1 MKKNFKNS
9 LSYRQARNTVISGVV
24 LGLVVSCILVFQD
37 LITVRDQIDTKIKQ
51 SIAAVFQSASQAA
64 YEIDS
69 LRARGAVSG
78 ILKDK
83 AVKGVRIV
91 DDFGTVLAQSS
102 ESVESNK
109 YDRVVNWLFGKKLM
123 YTAPLVWGNEKKN
136 VGEIVIVVDGQYMA
150 NDFINRSI
158 RTIVGTFLLVSILVF
173 IFTFLFYRSIIL
185 PILLVVRL
193 VSTVDTNNP
202 GHETMDM
209 PKNHEDNE
217 LGMLVAAVNRLIEGY
232 SDSLE
237 ISRESEERIRQSE
250 TRYRLLIEKSP
261 LGIVIVD
268 TRGNIQKVNAK
279 LLEILGSPSAGDT
292 KNINILT
299 YKPLV
304 ESGISQNFIQC
315 AELGKPGVFETAY
328 TSAWG
333 RQSYMKYHLQPITES
348 DGQITAIQGLVEDIS
363 ETRKLE
369 EQLKQAQKM
378 EAIGTL
384 AGGISHDFN
393 NILQAINGYTQ
404 ILLFDRNEKDP
415 DYKKLISIR
424 QSAERAAK
432 LVRQLLLFSRKMET
446 EFQPID
452 LNREVEQA
460 RKLLERTIPKMIE
473 IQIDSTYGLDTINAD
488 PVQIEQVLLNLG
500 GNAADSMPNGG
511 VIAIGTE
518 NITVD
523 VNHHVEKLE
532 MTPGRYVLLT
542 FSDTGT
548 GMDSKTLEHIFE
560 PFFTTK
566 EIGKGTGLG
575 LASVYGIVK
584 SHGGYI
590 TCVSE
595 IGQGTTFKLYFPAL
609 EKIRAETEAV
619 IQTDL
624 PRGKGETVLIVDD
637 DVSVRDFARQALI
650 RFGYQVETA
659 VSGEDALKK
668 YSKKSDRIELVILD
682 IGMPGMGGHNCLRE
696 LLRINPSAR
705 IIIASGYA
713 VDSQLK
719 KTIEWGARGFI
730 GKPYLLNDFI
740 IKVRSVL
747 DEAV

>member
-9 LSYRQARNTVISGVV
+9 LSYRQARHTVLSGVV
-24 LGLVVSCILVFQD
+24 LGLLVSCILVFQD
-37 LITVRDQIDTKIKQ
+37 LITVRDQIESKIKH
-51 SIAAVFQSASQAA
+51 SIEAVFQSASQAA

-83 AVKGVRIV
+83 AIKEVRII
-91 DDFGTVLAQSS
+91 DDFGTVLAHNL
-102 ESVESNK
+102 ESVESHK
-109 YDRVVNWLFGKKLM
+109 FEVLVNWLFGNKLQ
-123 YTAPLVWGNEKKN
+123 YTEPLTWGDEKKI

-158 RTIVGTFLLVSILVF
+158 RTIVGTFILVSILAF

-185 PILLVVRL
+185 PILRVVGL
-193 VSTVDTNNP
+193 VSAVDTKNP
-202 GHETMDM
+202 GHETIDM

-217 LGMLVAAVNRLIEGY
+217 LGLLVSAINHLIEGY

-237 ISRESEERIRQSE
+237 VSRESEDKIRQSE

-261 LGIVIVD
+261 LGIIIVD
-268 TRGNIQKVNAK
+268 TRGNILNVNAK
-279 LLEILGSPSAGDT
+279 LLKILGSPSAGDT
-292 KNINILT
+292 KGINVLT
-299 YKPLV
+299 FTPLI
-304 ESGISQNFIQC
+304 ESGISQNFVQC

-328 TSAWG
+328 TSTWG
-333 RQSYMKYHLQPITES
+333 RQSFMRYHLQPIT
-348 DGQITAIQGLVEDIS
+348 DGDDQIIAIQGMVEDIS

-415 DYKKLISIR
+415 DYKKLIAIR

-473 IQIDSTYGLDTINAD
+473 IQIKSTDDLDNINAD

-500 GNAADSMPNGG
+500 SNASDSMPNGG
-511 VIAIGTE
+511 LIAIRTE
-518 NITVD
+518 NITVGD
-523 VNHHVEKLE
+523 NHNENNLE
-532 MTPGRYVLLT
+532 IIPGRYVLLT

-548 GMDSKTLEHIFE
+548 GMDPRILAHIFE

-575 LASVYGIVK
+575 LASVYGIIK

-590 TCVSE
+590 TCMSE
-595 IGQGTTFKLYFPAL
+595 IGQGTTFKIYFPAL
-609 EKIRAETEAV
+609 ERITAETEPEKLA
-619 IQTDL
+619 DL
-624 PRGKGETVLIVDD
+624 PRGRAETVLVVDD
-637 DVSVRDFARQALI
+637 DVSVREFARQALI
-650 RFGYQVETA
+650 RFGYQVEVA
-659 VSGEDALKK
+659 ASGEDALKV
-668 YSKKSDRIELVILD
+668 YSVKSDRIELVILD

-696 LLRINPSAR
+696 LLKINPSAR
-705 IIIASGYA
+705 IIIASGYS

-730 GKPYLLNDFI
+730 GKPYQLNDFI